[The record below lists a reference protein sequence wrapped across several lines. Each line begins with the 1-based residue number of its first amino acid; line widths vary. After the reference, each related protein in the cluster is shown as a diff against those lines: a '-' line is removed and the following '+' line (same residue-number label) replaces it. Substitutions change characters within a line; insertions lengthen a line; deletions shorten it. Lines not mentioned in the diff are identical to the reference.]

1 MNPHEQTVRN
11 ALQTGDEIS
20 SLFDRIGSADA
31 PRGRILAAYRDA
43 REQLASDEALQ
54 RRRVV
59 TIALNDLR
67 DTVNRELNSLV
78 VESLEMGAEQAAA
91 QLRAYDVA
99 VSKGDGEWARP
110 FVDAA
115 LLSVGA
121 LVTMQIAQIMGLLFA
136 GTVSASQVVGSGS
149 RVGILNPAPVITQA
163 RDAVA
168 KAAAAS
174 YDAVIERSTRDGGWM
189 RQAVA
194 AIDDRTTDCCLRV
207 SGQTVP
213 LNGEFKLTGTP
224 RFADMMDAPPF
235 HLHCRTALALVR
247 AEDAGDNVTR
257 RMREAALN
265 ELGSRQRGD
274 NGTRPRPVNAFGSE

>member
-1 MNPHEQTVRN
+1 MNAHEQTVRN
-11 ALQTGDEIS
+11 ALKTGDELL

-31 PRGRILAAYRDA
+31 PRGRILSAYRDA

-59 TIALNDLR
+59 MLALNDLR
-67 DTVNRELNSLV
+67 DKVNLELNTLV
-78 VESLEMGAEQAAA
+78 VDSLEMGAEQAAA
-91 QLRAYDVA
+91 QLRAYEVGVD
-99 VSKGDGEWARP
+99 KGAGEWAKP
-110 FVDAA
+110 FIDAA

-121 LVTMQIAQIMGLLFA
+121 LVTLQIAQIMGLLAA
-136 GTVSASQVVGSGS
+136 GTVSAAQVVGSGA
-149 RVGILNPAPVITQA
+149 RVGILNPAPVITQS

-168 KAAAAS
+168 KASAAS
-174 YDAVIERSTRDGGWM
+174 YDAAIEQSARGGQWM

-207 SGQTVP
+207 SGQTAP

-224 RFADMMDAPPF
+224 RFADTMDAPPF
-235 HLHCRTALALVR
+235 HNHCRTALALVR

-265 ELGSRQRGD
+265 ELGTRQRGD
-274 NGTRPRPVNAFGSE
+274 KGVRPRPVNAFGSE